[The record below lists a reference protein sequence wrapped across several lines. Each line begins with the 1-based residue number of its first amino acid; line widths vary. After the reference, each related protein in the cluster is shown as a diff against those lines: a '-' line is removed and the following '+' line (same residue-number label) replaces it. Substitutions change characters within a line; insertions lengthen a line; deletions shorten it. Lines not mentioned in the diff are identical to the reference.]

1 MRPHTLVAEGRT
13 HLQLKASYTVAGGIM
28 RHQAGILTQ
37 FAALGKR
44 EFQNVIRDKASLGK
58 SLEDLNTY

>member
-1 MRPHTLVAEGRT
+1 M
-13 HLQLKASYTVAGGIM
+13 AGGIV
-28 RHQAGILTQ
+28 RLQAGIITQ

-58 SLEDLNTY
+58 GLIAVCLKAS

>member
-1 MRPHTLVAEGRT
+1 
-13 HLQLKASYTVAGGIM
+13 VAGGIV
-28 RHQAGILTQ
+28 RLQAGIITQ

-58 SLEDLNTY
+58 GLIAVCLKAS